1 MKFNTLLLSLLINF
15 VAVNAKRK
23 PHFNAKSFAV
33 GSSPYCKHDKLE
45 KSDKIYYAAIS
56 KELFNEKIN
65 CNNYVVAMV
74 ADENAKGDYKIVKAL
89 IRDECK
95 DCKVNDLRLSHKAM
109 EELNPKKSKVF
120 WGIIDEKGD
129 MINGPFQPELSDS
142 ESKKVVKSMH
152 EKEMNGV
159 FQKFINNA
167 KYMSKMNKIHL
178 KKMAKIK
185 FEVVTKIATET
196 KVIRTTVY
204 KKVYTTKKVIT
215 HTRKI
220 EAPTTTVVDEPTTVV
235 DEPTTVVDEPTTVA
249 AEQPTIIVATD
260 SETTQ
265 TSNSSGIMSGAVA
278 VSLAAGAT
286 LLLVRRKSARK
297 NYIFGEPLDKYDG
310 KTAKKLYAKTK
321 NGQKIKLQI
330 PMNNFDDIAHIQI
343 YSPNGKDSEQ
353 NMDVF
358 NVHTERAIMSSDS
371 SSLESCSSALP
382 IPHEQ
387 PQPHCQLPAPVNDFM
402 AAFSPIEQPD
412 LAAIPKVN
420 IGAYDCTKVTTRAS
434 DDPFLSHCEIDDS
447 QEIYNSVPQSM
458 NKVYANNSSETSTDI
473 LLEYV
478 DDEEC

>member
-1 MKFNTLLLSLLINF
+1 
-15 VAVNAKRK
+15 
-23 PHFNAKSFAV
+23 
-33 GSSPYCKHDKLE
+33 
-45 KSDKIYYAAIS
+45 
-56 KELFNEKIN
+56 
-65 CNNYVVAMV
+65 
-74 ADENAKGDYKIVKAL
+74 
-89 IRDECK
+89 
-95 DCKVNDLRLSHKAM
+95 
-109 EELNPKKSKVF
+109 
-120 WGIIDEKGD
+120 